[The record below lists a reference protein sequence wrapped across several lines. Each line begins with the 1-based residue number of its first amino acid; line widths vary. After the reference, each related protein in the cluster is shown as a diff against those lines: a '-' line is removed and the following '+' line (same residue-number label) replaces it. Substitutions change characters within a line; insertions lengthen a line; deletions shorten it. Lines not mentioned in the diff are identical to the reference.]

1 MGSESCDTC
10 GRDGYNNPAVSV
22 DAVAHRQ
29 GEVGAEAL
37 LIRRGAEPWKGRLG
51 FPGGFVENG
60 EDPEDAVLRELEE
73 ETGVDGFDPVALA
86 IHGAPN
92 RDPRKHVIGLFYL
105 VDVDPDSVPRAGDDA
120 AEAFWVPLSGL
131 TAEELSGDHIR
142 IVEMLRE

>member
-1 MGSESCDTC
+1 MSDVTEYPRPSV
-10 GRDGYNNPAVSV
+10 AVDLVILTVV
-22 DAVAHRQ
+22 DSDLKV
-29 GEVGAEAL
+29 L
-37 LIRRGAEPWKGRLG
+37 LIRRELAPFAGQWAL
-51 FPGGFVENG
+51 PGGFLRVGPGGQGG
-60 EDPEDAVLRELEE
+60 ESLLEAAQRELEE

-105 VDVDPDSVPRAGDDA
+105 VDADPDSVPRAGDDA
-120 AEAFWVPLSGL
+120 AEAAWIPLSGL